1 MAEQQ
6 FNTELSVWT
15 NTINSLIVR
24 DFEENNVEYD
34 EYSRKCAMNAMSS
47 IYNLVKAN
55 GNKISEIDTSNLR
68 DIVGQT
74 ASLKLNPNALPREC
88 YYKLVTKNI
97 GGEWVKQVE
106 MQPEG
111 TGYESML
118 RNFGVGV
125 KKVYPTWIVHEGD
138 EFIYPR
144 RKGLEVAPP
153 EWEEKGVSQKVI
165 RVVVPVEMVDGTIEY
180 KISER
185 DSVKGNLYAHVKN
198 NLLNETFGLLKGNN
212 SKGKPKTRYDAT
224 PEEKQAID
232 AEKHKIFDALR
243 ACPTVEDM
251 LACEIARPYIS
262 GAWLDTPE
270 AMITRKL
277 INNACRSF
285 PKDFSALAQ
294 KSMIELDETYKRS
307 QEEIEENENSIPFDD
322 ADVIDS
328 TAREVTVDAV
338 DGAK

>member
-1 MAEQQ
+1 MGE

-15 NTINSLIVR
+15 NTMNGLIVR

-47 IYNLVKAN
+47 IYNLVKSSGYAIN
-55 GNKISEIDTSNLR
+55 DIDTSNLR

-88 YYKLVTKNI
+88 FYKVVNKKVGNS
-97 GGEWVKQVE
+97 WVKQVE

-111 TGYESML
+111 TGYEAML

-125 KKVYPTWIVHEGD
+125 KKVYPTWIVREGD
-138 EFIYPR
+138 DFVYPR

-153 EWEEKGVSQKVI
+153 EWEEKGMSQKVV
-165 RVVVPVEMVDGTIEY
+165 RVVVPVEMHDGTIEY

-185 DSVKGNLYAHVKN
+185 DSAKGNLYAHVKN
-198 NLLNETFGLLKGNN
+198 NLLNETFGILKGTN
-212 SKGKPKTRYDAT
+212 SKGNPRTRYDAT
-224 PEEKQAID
+224 DDEKKQID
-232 AEKHKIFDALR
+232 AQKQTILDALR

-251 LACEIARPYIS
+251 LACEIAKPYIS
-262 GAWLDTPE
+262 SAWLDTPE
-270 AMITRKL
+270 SMITRKL

-307 QEEIEENENSIPFDD
+307 QEEITEGENSIPFDD
-322 ADVIDS
+322 AMVVDS
-328 TAREVTVDAV
+328 TAREVTNEGVVEAN
-338 DGAK
+338 